1 MSAEGPATAVD
12 PIDSLGAVGI
22 IPVVVIDA
30 ASQAGPLAE
39 ALMSG
44 GINGVEITLR
54 TPAALAALAVLAGY
68 DGLLVGAGTLLEPQQ
83 AVQAA
88 DAGARFAVS
97 PGFDPELL
105 DACRAQSLPLLPG
118 AATATEVQR
127 VLRAGVRTCKFFP
140 AESCGGL
147 PALAALTGP
156 FPQMRFVPT
165 GGISPSNAA
174 GYLCFRSVHAVAGT
188 WLAPRALISEGRWDL
203 IRQRA
208 AEAAQIVRD
217 RGRPAR

>member
-1 MSAEGPATAVD
+1 MSAEGHATAVD
-12 PIDSLGAVGI
+12 PIDALGAVGI

-30 ASQAGPLAE
+30 AAQAAPLAE

-54 TPAALAALAVLAGY
+54 TPAALAALEVMAAC
-68 DGLLVGAGTLLEPQQ
+68 DGLLAGAGTLLEPQQ
-83 AVQAA
+83 AAQAA

-105 DACRAQSLPLLPG
+105 NACRAQSLPFLPG
-118 AATATEVQR
+118 AATATEIQR
-127 VLRAGVRTCKFFP
+127 ILRAGVRTCKFFP

-147 PALAALTGP
+147 PALAALAGP
-156 FPQMRFVPT
+156 FPEMRLVAT

-174 GYLCFRSVHAVAGT
+174 GYLRFPPVHAVAGT

>member
-1 MSAEGPATAVD
+1 MSAEGPATPAG
-12 PIDSLGAVGI
+12 PIDAFGAIGF

-30 ASQAGPLAE
+30 AARAAPLAE

-44 GINGVEITLR
+44 GINSVEITLR
-54 TPAALAALAVLAGY
+54 TPAALAALEVMAAY
-68 DGLLVGAGTLLEPQQ
+68 DGLLAGAGTLLEPHQV
-83 AVQAA
+83 AQAA

-97 PGFDPELL
+97 PGFDPELQ
-105 DACRAQSLPLLPG
+105 DACLAQSLPFLPG
-118 AATATEVQR
+118 AATATEIQR

-147 PALAALTGP
+147 PALTALADP
-156 FPQMRFVPT
+156 FPAMRFVAT

-174 GYLCFRSVHAVAGT
+174 GYLRFPPVHAVAGT

-217 RGRPAR
+217 CRRAAR